1 MKDFTNKSINA
12 NCLQGLQTL
21 TGKLYFYEDGF
32 SFKADSVN
40 GVINKGKIL
49 YKEIKTVNKRN
60 TMGIIPNGLS
70 VLQKNGE
77 ELVFVVSSRNE
88 VREYMVSRLE
98 KA

>member
-21 TGKLYFYEDGF
+21 TGKMYFYEDGF

-40 GVINKGKIL
+40 GVINKGKTL
-49 YKEIKTVNKRN
+49 YKDIKTVNKRN

-70 VLQKNGE
+70 IVLNNGE
-77 ELVFVVSSRNE
+77 EIVFVVSSRNE
-88 VREYMVSRLE
+88 VREYMISRLV